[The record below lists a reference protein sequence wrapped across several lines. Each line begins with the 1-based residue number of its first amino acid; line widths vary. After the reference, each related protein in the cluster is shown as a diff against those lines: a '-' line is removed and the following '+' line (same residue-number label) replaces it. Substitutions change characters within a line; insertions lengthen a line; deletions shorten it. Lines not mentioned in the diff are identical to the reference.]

1 MLCWG
6 VCFCSELENCCV
18 SSVSKSCGYVVSVE
32 DAAYVV
38 VEGVGDKREVE
49 CEWGRTSVFLR
60 CAFRF
65 LRLLFVDPGV
75 GVSVTL

>member
-1 MLCWG
+1 M
-6 VCFCSELENCCV
+6 
-18 SSVSKSCGYVVSVE
+18 SVE

-38 VEGVGDKREVE
+38 VEGVGDKGEVE
-49 CEWGRTSVFLR
+49 CEWGRTSVLLR